1 MSTNLLRLLNF
12 LIDNIIFTI
21 FTYLFLEVFKTSI
34 TKESAIKI
42 LFVFYFLYYFVQ
54 EFYLKKTIGKYIT
67 KTIVVSKDNNQK
79 FLVWRIALRTLI
91 RFLVIDVLSYLF
103 TNNGLHDF
111 LSKTET
117 IKLNEINK
125 KVEFRNH

>member
-1 MSTNLLRLLNF
+1 MNINLLRLLNF
-12 LIDNIIFTI
+12 LIDNLIFTI
-21 FTYLFLEVFKTSI
+21 FTFLFLDVFKNNISR
-34 TKESAIKI
+34 ENAIKI
-42 LFVFYFLYYFVQ
+42 LFLFYFLYYFFQ

-67 KTIVVSKDNNQK
+67 KTIVINKNNSEK
-79 FLVWRIALRTLI
+79 YFIWRILLRTLI
-91 RFLVIDVLSYLF
+91 RFIIFDVISYLF

-117 IKLNEINK
+117 IKSREVNK